1 MTSTAAAP
9 PPPRAYRRL
18 SVEERRAQL
27 LVAALGLF
35 AHRAP
40 DDVSLDEV
48 AVAAGVSRPLVY
60 RYFPGGRQQLY
71 EAALGSAAD
80 ELTLCFAEP
89 PVGPPTE
96 RVARV
101 LDRYLRF
108 VDEHD
113 TGFSALLRGGSVVE
127 TSRTTSIVDGVRRAA
142 AEEILSHLGRIG
154 GVAGARSAGAPD
166 TGPQSTG
173 PQDTG
178 LTSSGPHGAGPHSAG
193 PRSAGPRLR
202 MMVRSWIA
210 AVEAASL
217 IWLDEGKQPPAA
229 ELRGWLVDHFIA
241 LLAATAATDEETAS
255 VVGDLLALETSEGPA
270 GRLAELVI
278 PVVAEAAHLLP
289 HAPAAD

>member
-40 DDVSLDEV
+40 DEVSLDEV

-80 ELTLCFAEP
+80 ELKLCFTEP

-127 TSRTTSIVDGVRRAA
+127 TSRTTTIVDGVRRAA

-154 GVAGARSAGAPD
+154 GADAGPRSAGPEAE
-166 TGPQSTG
+166 
-173 PQDTG
+173 
-178 LTSSGPHGAGPHSAG
+178 SAG
-193 PRSAGPRLR
+193 ARSAGPRLR

-229 ELRGWLVDHFIA
+229 ELRGWLVDHLIA

-255 VVGDLLALETSEGPA
+255 VVRDLLALETPEGPA
-270 GRLAELVI
+270 GRLAELVV

-289 HAPAAD
+289 HATAAD